1 MTSIYYK
8 WIAWH
13 LKYRTDIYIKLIIEE
28 IKKEAQNVNSL
39 VFNKDDEYIFG
50 EELDGMVKS
59 MKSFTI
65 QKYHGRRITKDT
77 LEELLK
83 HYDNPVFNI
92 SGTVKFTEQ
101 MKDILL
107 NQLHVVNENVRVS
120 SFGKGYDN

>member
-1 MTSIYYK
+1 
-8 WIAWH
+8 
-13 LKYRTDIYIKLIIEE
+13 
-28 IKKEAQNVNSL
+28 
-39 VFNKDDEYIFG
+39 
-50 EELDGMVKS
+50 

-92 SGTVKFTEQ
+92 SGTMKFTEQ

-120 SFGKGYDN
+120 SFGKRYDN